1 MRDFQSKVQSY
12 IDAGFPILYLNTY
25 EEGKAEEA
33 VKCAAGKV
41 PILLWD
47 GTDRICDISVSP
59 AVVKYNTGMYDL
71 SGVLDDRLTYQKKQV
86 IVLKNIE
93 TFMGEPAVMARL
105 KKIAERSHVG
115 ALDTSIVIISPVL
128 QLPSEIEK
136 YITVIEMDYLTPE
149 EIREV
154 IQQFVRE
161 QETSITQESELALTN
176 AFKGLSEFEIQNIL
190 QLAYAEHGELT
201 TAQFPLIFNQKQQM
215 IKKAG
220 ILEMIPFKE
229 GIEDIGGLANLK
241 EWLKRKAK
249 VFSTMDQARA
259 FGVDMPKGVLIAGVP
274 GCGKSL
280 SAKATAR
287 LFNVPL
293 LRLDMGRL
301 LGKYVGESEANMRRA
316 IELAEAISPCIL
328 WIDELEKA
336 FAGIGGSG
344 SGAEVTTRLF
354 GSFLTWLQEKESP
367 VFVVATANEITKLPP
382 ELLRKGRIDEI
393 FYVGLPQREERKKIF
408 EIHIKKRRP
417 DDLQGIDM
425 GLLLDKTEGYS
436 GADIEGVVKESV
448 ELVYTAGRNKL
459 TTEDILSAIQN
470 THCLSEI
477 MKEPIKKMEQEY
489 KERKFKN
496 ASR

>member
-301 LGKYVGESEANMRRA
+301 LGKYVGESEAR
-316 IELAEAISPCIL
+316 S
-328 WIDELEKA
+328 
-336 FAGIGGSG
+336 
-344 SGAEVTTRLF
+344 
-354 GSFLTWLQEKESP
+354 
-367 VFVVATANEITKLPP
+367 
-382 ELLRKGRIDEI
+382 
-393 FYVGLPQREERKKIF
+393 EERRVGK
-408 EIHIKKRRP
+408 EC
-417 DDLQGIDM
+417 
-425 GLLLDKTEGYS
+425 YS
-436 GADIEGVVKESV
+436 
-448 ELVYTAGRNKL
+448 
-459 TTEDILSAIQN
+459 
-470 THCLSEI
+470 
-477 MKEPIKKMEQEY
+477 
-489 KERKFKN
+489 
-496 ASR
+496 